1 MSKEIVLAS
10 ASPRRVE
17 LLRNLGLSFRILP
30 SEVDENFEAG
40 QPPEQVVID
49 LARRKAAAVKDILKA
64 EGKGSQAYIIAAD
77 TIVVLDQEILGKP
90 TDEADAR
97 QMLSRL
103 SGRAHQ
109 VYTGVCLLWP
119 EGEEA
124 QAEVSDV
131 VFRPLAEAEI
141 NCYVAT
147 GEPMDKAGAYA
158 VQGIG
163 AFLVERIEGAV
174 TNIVGLPVVKTMH
187 MLRAAGLHVMDGT
200 ATL

>member
-40 QPPEQVVID
+40 QPPEKVVID
-49 LARRKAAAVKDILKA
+49 LARRKAAAVRDILKA
-64 EGKGSQAYIIAAD
+64 EDSRSRAYIIAAD
-77 TIVVLDQEILGKP
+77 TIVVLDQVILGKP
-90 TDEADAR
+90 ADEADAR
-97 QMLSRL
+97 LMLSRL

-131 VFRPLAEAEI
+131 VFRPLDTAEI
-141 NCYVAT
+141 DCYVAT

-163 AFLVERIEGAV
+163 AFLVERIEGGI
-174 TNIVGLPVVKTMH
+174 TNIVGLPVVKTMQ